1 MTKTLLVVGAGPGIG
16 MSLARRF
23 GREGYQA
30 GLISRSQEKL
40 DGYVSELSSLGIK
53 SFGTTGDVFNHDGLK
68 SAIAKIVAQ
77 LGPIDVLEYSPL
89 MDFGTLVDVISMD
102 VEHAQAQLGMQVL
115 GAIASVQA
123 VLPEMIKKGDGA
135 LLFTLGASAYASCPS
150 HSNGSL
156 GVVAMKQYALLLN
169 TSLKPKGVFAGCLA
183 IGQPHDSDEIADIY
197 WNKVQN
203 KGPCETLYG
212 DPRIQGC
219 YEVLLAQGVGRVHPP
234 GLIGKLPTPR
244 DDNERNI
251 FLIAL
256 KHIAKCSVILNE
268 GQAKVDE
275 MAELAESIGGDKNAP
290 HFGADLDRAF
300 TEISLW
306 A

>member
-16 MSLARRF
+16 MSLAQRF
-23 GREGYQA
+23 GREGYQV
-30 GLISRSQEKL
+30 GLISRSQKKL
-40 DGYVSELSSLGIK
+40 DGYVSELSALGIK
-53 SFGTTGDVFNHDGLK
+53 SFATTADVFDREGLK
-68 SAIAKIVAQ
+68 SAIAKIVDH

-89 MDFGTLVDVISMD
+89 MDFSTLVDVISMD
-102 VEHAQAQLGMQVL
+102 VEHAQPQLDIQVL
-115 GAIASVQA
+115 GAITSVKA
-123 VLPEMIKKGDGA
+123 VLPDMIKKGDGA

-150 HSNGSL
+150 HANGSL
-156 GVVAMKQYALLLN
+156 GVVAMKQYAVLLN
-169 TSLKPKGVFAGCLA
+169 TALKPKGVFAGCLA
-183 IGQPHDSDEIADIY
+183 IGRPHDSDEIADIY

-219 YEVLLAQGVGRVHPP
+219 YEVLQAQGVGRVHPP

-244 DDNERNI
+244 DDNEKNI
-251 FLIAL
+251 FLISL
-256 KHIAKCSVILNE
+256 KHIAKCAVILNE

-290 HFGADLDRAF
+290 YFGGDLDKAF
-300 TEISLW
+300 PKISTW